1 MNTVTTASMANPV
14 LFPGVPAIATAEA
27 EAAEAADAAG
37 LGICLGDVF
46 LGGAAGHMLTADLP
60 DPSVRLPEC
69 VRFVRCLVEA
79 MSAVA
84 RAPGDRDA
92 VAVPVRASAE
102 ASAGPLQCQ
111 CYSLTTCVT

>member
-1 MNTVTTASMANPV
+1 MANPV

-102 ASAGPLQCQ
+102 ASAGPEQCQ
-111 CYSLTTCVT
+111 CYSLTTCAT

>member
-1 MNTVTTASMANPV
+1 MANPV
-14 LFPGVPAIATAEA
+14 LFPGVPAIAIAE
-27 EAAEAADAAG
+27 AEAADAAG